1 MSAKKII
8 GCCIAGA
15 AVYGAAIAAVKIVR
29 DILEERKYVSV
40 RKRDRKDDDEWD
52 EDIGQLLGY

>member
-8 GCCIAGA
+8 GYCIAGA
-15 AVYGAAIAAVKIVR
+15 AVYGAAVATVKIVR

-52 EDIGQLLGY
+52 EDIAEEF

>member
-15 AVYGAAIAAVKIVR
+15 AVCGVAVAAFKIVR
-29 DILEERKYVSV
+29 DILEEKKYVSV

-52 EDIGQLLGY
+52 EDIAEEF

>member
-15 AVYGAAIAAVKIVR
+15 AVCGVAVAAFKIVR
-29 DILEERKYVSV
+29 DILEEKKYVSV
-40 RKRDRKDDDEWD
+40 RKLDCEDNDEWD
-52 EDIGQLLGY
+52 DDIAEEF

>member
-15 AVYGAAIAAVKIVR
+15 AVCGAAAAAVKIVR
-29 DILEERKYVSV
+29 DILEEKKYVSI
-40 RKRDRKDDDEWD
+40 RKRDRDDNDEWD
-52 EDIGQLLGY
+52 EDIAKEF

>member
-15 AVYGAAIAAVKIVR
+15 AVCGAASAAVKIVM

-52 EDIGQLLGY
+52 EDIAEEF

>member
-15 AVYGAAIAAVKIVR
+15 AVCGAVIAVGKIVR
-29 DILEERKYVSV
+29 DILEERKYVSI
-40 RKRDRKDDDEWD
+40 RKRDRDDNDKWD
-52 EDIGQLLGY
+52 EDIAKEF

>member
-15 AVYGAAIAAVKIVR
+15 AVCGVAVAAFKIVR
-29 DILEERKYVSV
+29 DILEEKKYVSV
-40 RKRDRKDDDEWD
+40 RKRDCEDNDEWD
-52 EDIGQLLGY
+52 DDIAEEF